1 MTAKAGLSK
10 KDLTMSRLELEP
22 MHMAANLCQNIKSNL
37 KGKPIWIISL
47 DGPSVPLRYIGLET
61 KNSLWTTEWKR
72 YKRRLFSSSGMLQQK
87 KIWHALHK

>member
-37 KGKPIWIISL
+37 KGKPI
-47 DGPSVPLRYIGLET
+47 
-61 KNSLWTTEWKR
+61 
-72 YKRRLFSSSGMLQQK
+72 
-87 KIWHALHK
+87 